1 MVFTKG
7 KIIWLTG
14 MSGTGKSF
22 YSKYLVNKFK
32 ELNKRT
38 KVLDGDDIRNNYDA
52 PLGFSKEDINKNNL
66 FIADICK
73 KEYQKYDITIVSVI
87 SPYEAI
93 RNTIKDLFGEN
104 IYFIYVKADI
114 KSLKYRDTKK
124 LYHKA
129 DNNEIRDLI
138 GYSKISKYEEPLNPD
153 IILNTSS
160 LNKPEQN
167 YKILNNF
174 IKKYIC

>member
-1 MVFTKG
+1 M
-7 KIIWLTG
+7 
-14 MSGTGKSF
+14 
-22 YSKYLVNKFK
+22 
-32 ELNKRT
+32 
-38 KVLDGDDIRNNYDA
+38 
-52 PLGFSKEDINKNNL
+52 
-66 FIADICK
+66 
-73 KEYQKYDITIVSVI
+73 
-87 SPYEAI
+87 
-93 RNTIKDLFGEN
+93 FGEN